1 MTKKR
6 CGYSYNMFRAHFMS
20 RSSPLLWINSRG
32 ILCKYISSWF
42 LIIFDSF
49 PASKTMIWP
58 VAWGLQPK
66 ELNKVIAVLAND
78 SLVKMCVIFSVEI
91 CLLTSF
97 SYRQNE
103 LKEGA
108 QRSVGKQYY
117 YIDYEHFCNVV
128 KWRIAKMR
136 YIIDS
141 TTAQCASFSF
151 FAETPLTG
159 AQELDNKGLHLPAV
173 QEESYSP
180 LEVDNVMDF
189 AQGLLLCEICP
200 CRGH

>member
-1 MTKKR
+1 M
-6 CGYSYNMFRAHFMS
+6 
-20 RSSPLLWINSRG
+20 
-32 ILCKYISSWF
+32 
-42 LIIFDSF
+42 
-49 PASKTMIWP
+49 
-58 VAWGLQPK
+58 GLQPK

-141 TTAQCASFSF
+141 TLRNVRPFLFS
-151 FAETPLTG
+151 PRR
-159 AQELDNKGLHLPAV
+159 H
-173 QEESYSP
+173 
-180 LEVDNVMDF
+180 
-189 AQGLLLCEICP
+189 
-200 CRGH
+200 

>member
-1 MTKKR
+1 M
-6 CGYSYNMFRAHFMS
+6 
-20 RSSPLLWINSRG
+20 
-32 ILCKYISSWF
+32 
-42 LIIFDSF
+42 
-49 PASKTMIWP
+49 
-58 VAWGLQPK
+58 GLQPK

-78 SLVKMCVIFSVEI
+78 SLVKMCVLFSVEI

-141 TTAQCASFSF
+141 TLRNVRTF
-151 FAETPLTG
+151 FFRRDAVDGCTG
-159 AQELDNKGLHLPAV
+159 ARQQGLHLPAV
-173 QEESYSP
+173 QAE
-180 LEVDNVMDF
+180 
-189 AQGLLLCEICP
+189 LLAAGSGQADGFRARPAAL
-200 CRGH
+200 